1 MASPADRALELVAQR
16 QARRRGFND
25 RLMALESPE
34 AVMPFRCECGL
45 SACGAATQ
53 PGAGE
58 YGEVGADPRRF
69 AVLADHVLPDAER
82 VLESRRG
89 WAIVEK
95 LDGPGS
101 EIAAFDWAPPR
112 SATPS
117 LVTNRGAAAP
127 R

>member
-1 MASPADRALELVAQR
+1 MASPADRALELVAPR

-45 SACGAATQ
+45 IACGAAIRLS
-53 PGAGE
+53 AGE
-58 YGEVGADPRRF
+58 YEDVRADPRRF
-69 AVLADHVLPDAER
+69 VVLADHVLADAER

-89 WAIVEK
+89 WATVEK

-101 EIAAFDWAPPR
+101 EIAMLTFEWAPPR

-117 LVTNRGAAAP
+117 RNS
-127 R
+127 

>member
-25 RLMALESPE
+25 RLMALQSPE

-45 SACGAATQ
+45 IACGAAIQ
-53 PGAGE
+53 LSAGE
-58 YGEVGADPRRF
+58 YDEVRADPRRF

-82 VLESRRG
+82 VLERRRG
-89 WAIVEK
+89 WVIVEK
-95 LDGPGS
+95 LAGPGS
-101 EIAAFDWAPPR
+101 AVAMRAFDWAPPR

-117 LVTNRGAAAP
+117 RNS
-127 R
+127 